1 MATNNWNEPNLFLQ
15 IKVQRLEQENSD
27 LKAEILKMLMAWG
40 TAQDE
45 IKTLKDQLSSR

>member
-1 MATNNWNEPNLFLQ
+1 MKASNWNEQNFFLQ
-15 IKVQRLEQENSD
+15 MKVHRLEQENAD

-45 IKTLKDQLSSR
+45 LKTLKDQLQK